1 MSSLSVPAAGSASES
16 TPGSASGSDIGS
28 ASGPVELVVL
38 LDEDGTPT
46 GTADKATV
54 HTADT
59 PLHLAFSCH
68 VVDDEGRVLLTRRA
82 LTKRTWPGIWTNSFC
97 GHPGPGEDPVEAIV
111 RRAEQELGTRVD
123 SIEPAVPD
131 FRYRAVDDSGIVENE
146 ICPVFTARIR
156 ADVNPRADEVCAHH
170 WARPEDVRTAVDA
183 TPFAFSPWIVAQV
196 PHMELYA
203 R

>member
-1 MSSLSVPAAGSASES
+1 MSSLPDASAPAGTEY
-16 TPGSASGSDIGS
+16 
-28 ASGPVELVVL
+28 VVL
-38 LDEDGTPT
+38 LSEDGQPV

-54 HTADT
+54 HTTDT

-68 VVDDEGRVLLTRRA
+68 VVDEEGRVLLTRRA
-82 LTKRTWPGIWTNSFC
+82 LHKRAWPGVWTNSFC
-97 GHPGPGEDPVEAIV
+97 GHPAPGEDPAEAIV

-123 SIEPAVPD
+123 GIEPALPD

-156 ADVNPRADEVCAHH
+156 ADLAPRADEVCAHH
-170 WARPEDVRTAVDA
+170 WAGPEDVRKAIDA
-183 TPFAFSPWIVAQV
+183 TPFAFSPWLVAQA
-196 PHMELYA
+196 PRMALYA

>member
-1 MSSLSVPAAGSASES
+1 MPSIPESPATGS
-16 TPGSASGSDIGS
+16 P
-28 ASGPVELVVL
+28 SGPTELVVL
-38 LDEDGTPT
+38 LDEDGQPT

-54 HTADT
+54 HTTDT

-82 LTKRTWPGIWTNSFC
+82 LGKLTWPGIWTNSFC
-97 GHPGPGEDPVEAIV
+97 GHPGPDEDPTEAIV

-123 SIEPAVPD
+123 SIEQAVPD

-156 ADVNPRADEVCAHH
+156 ADLSPRADEVCAYH

-183 TPFAFSPWIVAQV
+183 TPFAFSPWLVAQV
-196 PHMELYA
+196 PRMELYS

>member
-1 MSSLSVPAAGSASES
+1 MSSLSES
-16 TPGSASGSDIGS
+16 PTSGSL
-28 ASGPVELVVL
+28 SGQAEFVVL
-38 LDEDGTPT
+38 LDEDGTPI
-46 GTADKATV
+46 GSADKATV
-54 HTADT
+54 HTTNT

-82 LTKRTWPGIWTNSFC
+82 LSKLTWPGIWTNSFC
-97 GHPGPGEDPVEAIV
+97 GHPGPGEDPVDAIV

-123 SIEPAVPD
+123 SIESAVPD

-156 ADVNPRADEVCAHH
+156 AAVQPRADEVCAHH
-170 WARPEDVRTAVDA
+170 WAHPADVRTAVGA
-183 TPFAFSPWIVAQV
+183 TPFAFSPWLVAQV
-196 PHMELYA
+196 PRMELYA